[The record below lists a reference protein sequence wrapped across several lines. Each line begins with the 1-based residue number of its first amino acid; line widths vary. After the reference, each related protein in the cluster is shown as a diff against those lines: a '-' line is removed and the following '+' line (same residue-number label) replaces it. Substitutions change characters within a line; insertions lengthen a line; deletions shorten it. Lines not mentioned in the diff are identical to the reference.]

1 MRTGAM
7 WLALASLAVALGVG
21 GARAAEVK
29 VLCSNG
35 LREVMLDVAP
45 EFERATGHKL
55 NLTFGLAAAFKQRI
69 EAGESF
75 DVVVLVPRLLDDVVK
90 QGKVAAD
97 TRAVIA
103 RAGAGLAIRAGAP
116 RPDIKTPEA
125 FKAALINAK
134 SIAYAKAGQ
143 SGVYFVGLL
152 DRLGIA
158 DAVKQKSLAQ
168 ATGVEVGAAV
178 ARGDAELGVL
188 PVSEILPTKG
198 VELLGPFPTA
208 LQGYVVMEA
217 GVGAAAKDPAAAAA
231 LVKFLKSPEHFPV
244 IKQKG
249 MEPG

>member
-1 MRTGAM
+1 
-7 WLALASLAVALGVG
+7 
-21 GARAAEVK
+21 
-29 VLCSNG
+29 
-35 LREVMLDVAP
+35 MLDVAP
-45 EFERATGHKL
+45 EFERATGHNL

-168 ATGVEVGAAV
+168 ATGVEIGAAV

>member
-1 MRTGAM
+1 MRLAM
-7 WLALASLAVALGVG
+7 GLAAAGLAAVCAMG
-21 GARAAEVK
+21 GAHAAEIK

-35 LREVMLDVAP
+35 LREVMLEVAP
-45 EFERATGHKL
+45 QFERASGHKL
-55 NLTFGLAAAFKQRI
+55 ALTFGLAAAFKQRI
-69 EAGESF
+69 EAGEAF
-75 DVVVLVPRLLDDVVK
+75 DVVVLVPALLDDVVK
-90 QGKVAAD
+90 QGKVAGES
-97 TRAVIA
+97 RAVIA
-103 RAGAGLAIRAGAP
+103 RAGNGLAIRAGAP
-116 RPDIKTPEA
+116 RPDIRTPDA
-125 FKAALINAK
+125 FKAALLNAK

-158 DAVKQKSLAQ
+158 DAVKAKSLAQ

-188 PVSEILPTKG
+188 PVSEILPVKG
-198 VELLGPFPTA
+198 VELLGPFPA
-208 LQGYVVMEA
+208 DLQGYVVMEA
-217 GVGAAAKDPAAAAA
+217 GLSAAARDQAAAAA

>member
-1 MRTGAM
+1 MRVGAM
-7 WLALASLAVALGVG
+7 WLALAGVTAGLGIG
-21 GARAAEVK
+21 GARAADLK

-35 LREVMLDVAP
+35 LREVMLEVAP

-55 NLTFGLAAAFKQRI
+55 NMTFGLAAAFKQRI
-69 EAGESF
+69 EGGEAF
-75 DVVVLVPRLLDDVVK
+75 DVVVLVPALLDDVVK
-90 QGKVAAD
+90 QGKVTAD
-97 TRAVIA
+97 SRAVIA
-103 RAGAGLAIRAGAP
+103 RAGNGLAIRAGAP

-125 FKAALINAK
+125 FKTTLLNAK

-158 DAVKQKSLAQ
+158 DAVKAKALPQ

-178 ARGDAELGVL
+178 QNGTAELGVL
-188 PVSEILPTKG
+188 PASEILPIKG
-198 VELLGPFPTA
+198 VELLGPFPA
-208 LQGYVVMEA
+208 AVQGYVVMEA

-231 LVKFLKSPEHFPV
+231 LVKFLKSPEHVGV

>member
-1 MRTGAM
+1 MRFAM
-7 WLALASLAVALGVG
+7 WLATAGLSAAFGLG
-21 GARAAEVK
+21 AAQAADIK

-35 LREVMLDVAP
+35 LREVMLDLAP

-55 NLTFGLAAAFKQRI
+55 NLTFGLAAAFKQKI
-69 EAGESF
+69 EGGEPF
-75 DVVVLVPRLLDDVVK
+75 DVVVLVPALLDDVVK
-90 QGKVAAD
+90 QGKVTGD
-97 TRAVIA
+97 SRAIIA
-103 RAGAGLAIRAGAP
+103 RAGNGLAIRAGAP

-143 SGVYFVGLL
+143 SGLYFVGLI

-158 DAVKQKSLAQ
+158 DAVKQKSSAE
-168 ATGVEVGAAV
+168 ATGVEVGAKV

-188 PVSEILPTKG
+188 PVSEILPVKG
-198 VELLGPFPTA
+198 VELLGPFPA
-208 LQGYVVMEA
+208 GLQGYVVMEA
-217 GVGAAAKDPAAAAA
+217 GVGAAARDQAAAAA
-231 LVKFLKSPEHFPV
+231 LVKFLKSPEHFSV

>member
-1 MRTGAM
+1 MRLTIR
-7 WLALASLAVALGVG
+7 LAVAGVAAVCLMG
-21 GARAAEVK
+21 GAQAAEIK

-69 EAGESF
+69 EGGEAF
-75 DVVVLVPRLLDDVVK
+75 DVVVLVPALLDEVVK
-90 QGKVAAD
+90 QGKVAGD
-97 TRAVIA
+97 SRAVIA
-103 RAGAGLAIRAGAP
+103 RAGNGLAIRAGAP
-116 RPDIKTPEA
+116 RPEIKTPDA
-125 FKAALINAK
+125 FKAALVNAK

-158 DAVKQKSLAQ
+158 DAVKAKAQAQ

-188 PVSEILPTKG
+188 PISEILPVKG
-198 VELLGPFPTA
+198 VELLGPFPA
-208 LQGYVVMEA
+208 DLQGYVVMEA
-217 GVGAAAKDPAAAAA
+217 GVGAAAKDHAAAAA

>member
-7 WLALASLAVALGVG
+7 WLALAGLAVAFGVR
-21 GARAAEVK
+21 GAQAAEIK

-217 GVGAAAKDPAAAAA
+217 GVGAAAKDPAAA
-231 LVKFLKSPEHFPV
+231 
-244 IKQKG
+244 QRW
-249 MEPG
+249 

>member
-1 MRTGAM
+1 MRVGAM
-7 WLALASLAVALGVG
+7 WLALAGLAAALGVG
-21 GARAAEVK
+21 GARAAEIK

-35 LREVMLDVAP
+35 LREVLLDLAP
-45 EFERATGHKL
+45 EFERTSGHKL
-55 NLTFGLAAAFKQRI
+55 NMTFGLAAAFKQKI
-69 EAGESF
+69 EAGEAF

-90 QGKVAAD
+90 QGKVNGD
-97 TRAVIA
+97 SRAVIA

-116 RPDIKTPEA
+116 RPDIKTAEA
-125 FKAALINAK
+125 FKAALVNAK

-168 ATGVEVGAAV
+168 PTGVEVGEAV
-178 ARGDAELGVL
+178 ARGDAEIGVL

-198 VELLGPFPTA
+198 VELLGPFPED

-217 GVGAAAKDPAAAAA
+217 GVGAAAKDPAGAAA

>member
-1 MRTGAM
+1 MRTRAIR
-7 WLALASLAVALGVG
+7 LALAGLAMAVGVG
-21 GARAAEVK
+21 GAQAADIK

-55 NLTFGLAAAFKQRI
+55 NLTFGLAAAFKQKI
-69 EAGESF
+69 EAGEAF
-75 DVVVLVPRLLDDVVK
+75 DVVVLVPALLDDVVK
-90 QGKVAAD
+90 QGKVTAGS
-97 TRAVIA
+97 RAVIA
-103 RAGAGLAIRAGAP
+103 RAGSGLAIRAGAP

-125 FKAALINAK
+125 FKAALVNAK

-143 SGVYFVGLL
+143 SGVYFVGLI
-152 DRLGIA
+152 DRLGVS
-158 DAVKQKSLAQ
+158 DAVKAKSLPQ

-178 ARGDAELGVL
+178 ANGTAELGVL
-188 PVSEILPTKG
+188 PVSEILPVKG
-198 VELLGPFPTA
+198 VELLGPYPA
-208 LQGYVVMEA
+208 ELQAYVVMEA

-231 LVKFLKSPEHFPV
+231 LVKFLKSPEHLGV

>member
-1 MRTGAM
+1 MRVGAM
-7 WLALASLAVALGVG
+7 WLALAGVTAGLGIG
-21 GARAAEVK
+21 GARAADLK

-35 LREVMLDVAP
+35 LREVMLEVAP

-55 NLTFGLAAAFKQRI
+55 NMTFGLAAAFKQRI
-69 EAGESF
+69 EGGEAF
-75 DVVVLVPRLLDDVVK
+75 DVVVLVPALLDDVVK
-90 QGKVAAD
+90 QGKVTAD
-97 TRAVIA
+97 SRAVIA
-103 RAGAGLAIRAGAP
+103 RAGNGLAIRAGAP

-125 FKAALINAK
+125 FKTTLLNAK

-158 DAVKQKSLAQ
+158 DAVKALPQ

-178 ARGDAELGVL
+178 QNGTAELGVL
-188 PVSEILPTKG
+188 PASEILPIKG
-198 VELLGPFPTA
+198 VELLGPFPA
-208 LQGYVVMEA
+208 AVQGYVVMEA

-231 LVKFLKSPEHFPV
+231 LVKFLKSPEHVGV